1 MRKRTHPLINLR
13 RNLGKDINNDT
24 WKKAICLIKLSS
36 KENLLTDFQFGKL
49 LLEMILLKSQPSLYT
64 RTLCKN
70 LSLLCPRFLF
80 LLFLL
85 DIFSLVWIR
94 LNTQQY
100 WFKCFL
106 FFFQYILFLHT
117 PLPRSGHSLFLVAKT
132 IIPVTH
138 QIVSPVFTLNFM
150 YMCWLLLY
158 VYCNFLKRVLHYHEL
173 FWIDFKQFLPPYLDR
188 SWMFFCLSL

>member
-1 MRKRTHPLINLR
+1 
-13 RNLGKDINNDT
+13 
-24 WKKAICLIKLSS
+24 
-36 KENLLTDFQFGKL
+36 
-49 LLEMILLKSQPSLYT
+49 MILLKSQPSLYT

-106 FFFQYILFLHT
+106 FFFPVYPILTHT
-117 PLPRSGHSLFLVAKT
+117 SPRFRSF
-132 IIPVTH
+132 IILGRENHHPSH
-138 QIVSPVFTLNFM
+138 PSNYFTSF
-150 YMCWLLLY
+150 YTQFY
-158 VYCNFLKRVLHYHEL
+158 VYVLTFIIICVLQFLNTDTSLSWTILL
-173 FWIDFKQFLPPYLDR
+173 FHNWIDFKQFLPPYLDR
-188 SWMFFCLSL
+188 SWRFFCLSL

>member
-1 MRKRTHPLINLR
+1 
-13 RNLGKDINNDT
+13 
-24 WKKAICLIKLSS
+24 
-36 KENLLTDFQFGKL
+36 
-49 LLEMILLKSQPSLYT
+49 MILLKSQPSLYT

-138 QIVSPVFTLNFM
+138 QIISPVFTLNFM
-150 YMCWLLLY
+150 YVLTFTIRVLQ
-158 VYCNFLKRVLHYHEL
+158 FLKTGTSLSWTILL
-173 FWIDFKQFLPPYLDR
+173 FHNWIDFKQFLPPYLDR
-188 SWMFFCLSL
+188 SWRFFCLSL

>member
-1 MRKRTHPLINLR
+1 
-13 RNLGKDINNDT
+13 
-24 WKKAICLIKLSS
+24 
-36 KENLLTDFQFGKL
+36 
-49 LLEMILLKSQPSLYT
+49 MILLKSQPSLYT

-173 FWIDFKQFLPPYLDR
+173 FFCSITEWTLNNSYLRTWIGVGGSSVPVSSCSKQRMCAYNF
-188 SWMFFCLSL
+188 